1 MKRLKQHKLN
11 GEPHFVSLPKQAVK
25 ILEDLFALTGR
36 TGFVFPAEGRK
47 GRTMSNGTINA
58 ALRVLGYSSETVT
71 GHGFRATART
81 MIAEVLGLDPK
92 IVELQLAHEVP
103 DANGSAYNRAEF
115 ILKRLEMMQQWADY
129 LDELRE
135 DRADPRRHAVLPK
148 FKPVT
153 DRLAMEVAS

>member
-1 MKRLKQHKLN
+1 
-11 GEPHFVSLPKQAVK
+11 
-25 ILEDLFALTGR
+25 
-36 TGFVFPAEGRK
+36 
-47 GRTMSNGTINA
+47 MSNGTINA

-92 IVELQLAHEVP
+92 VIELQLAHAVP
-103 DANGSAYNRAEF
+103 DANGDAYNRAEF

-135 DRADPRRHAVLPK
+135 DRAQHRPHAVLPK

-153 DRLAMEVAS
+153 DRLALEVAS